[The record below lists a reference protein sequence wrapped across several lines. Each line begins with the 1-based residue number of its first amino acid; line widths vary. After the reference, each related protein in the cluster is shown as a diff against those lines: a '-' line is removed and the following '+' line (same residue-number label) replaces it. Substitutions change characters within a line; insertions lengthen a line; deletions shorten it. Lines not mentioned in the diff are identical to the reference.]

1 MKTTTRRE
9 GENII
14 IITVPIEEAQCLR
27 VALQPCMCK
36 HTKSAGTAE
45 LRARFVKGIGM
56 AMDHSKRRSPA
67 VQAATTA
74 QEAQA

>member
-1 MKTTTRRE
+1 MKTTARRE
-9 GENII
+9 GENI

-56 AMDHSKRRSPA
+56 AMGNRKRRSPT